1 MYFFLKELVE
11 ISDAEFLKWRGM
23 VVSIAIKYISALAL
37 DGATMDDIIQI
48 GSIGLLYAYNS
59 YDESKGVRATYYYM
73 CIKHQI
79 LESIKRTTYQKRKA
93 NINSISTQST
103 VMLPSGGTSILED
116 TLEDNIDIEAEVID
130 KLLSEQMLQEF
141 KSILKEKEYN
151 IFYLKAM
158 EQYTFQQIANI
169 YKCSRQAIEQ
179 SYKRVKAKL
188 IQKSKLLKEVTIE
201 NYFKK
206 LSALENGSSAYK
218 TTPETYV
225 LAKMNITDNLAKR
238 FY

>member
-1 MYFFLKELVE
+1 M
-11 ISDAEFLKWRGM
+11 SDAEFLQWRGL
-23 VVSIAIKYISALAL
+23 VISIAIKYISALEL
-37 DGATMDDIIQI
+37 DGSTMEDIIQI
-48 GSIGLLYAYNS
+48 GSIGLLYAHNS
-59 YDESKGVRATYYYM
+59 YDETKGVRASYYYT

-79 LESIKRTTYQKRKA
+79 LDSIKRTTYQKRKA

-103 VMLPSGGTSILED
+103 VVLPSGDTSTLEEILED
-116 TLEDNIDIEAEVID
+116 DIDIEAQVID
-130 KLLSEQMLQEF
+130 KLLSEQMLEEF

-151 IFYLKAM
+151 IFYLKVM
-158 EQYTFQQIANI
+158 ERYTFQQIAKI